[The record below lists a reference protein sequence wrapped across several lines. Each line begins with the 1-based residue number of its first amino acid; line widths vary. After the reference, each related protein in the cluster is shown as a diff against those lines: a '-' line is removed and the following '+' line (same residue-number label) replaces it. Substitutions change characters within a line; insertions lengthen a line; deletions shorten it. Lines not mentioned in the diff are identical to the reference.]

1 MKILLCLLLC
11 VGSLFGQDVTE
22 NGTSSKLKTVSDVE
36 VAVKVSNV
44 FNAVAKKAYPC
55 VVVIHNIQ
63 DVSTRNRFGF
73 SANPYGNAEKKKTN
87 YRVVASGSGF
97 FIREDGYIITNHH
110 VIAGAEYLRIKMK
123 DGTIYDG
130 LKHKGSVKIIGTD
143 EDSDIAVL
151 KVTTNRKFSFLKFAD
166 SDKVKVGDWVIAI
179 GAPFSL
185 EYTLTV
191 GVVSQTRRRGFFKG
205 RTYENYIQ
213 TDASI
218 NSGNS
223 GGPAISIRGEV
234 IGVNDFIVT
243 DGRARNSAG
252 LGFAIASNLAD
263 RISKQLIL
271 SGKVQLP
278 WLGIMM
284 KDLTNLERIRYGIA
298 KGVLVVK
305 VVEGEPASLGG
316 VLAGDIIL
324 AIDDQVCNKIFD
336 VQMVVLKHKAG
347 EDVKVLVERKGKV
360 VTLTIKTTKREED
373 TMDQK
378 DDNAKKVNK

>member
-1 MKILLCLLLC
+1 MKILLILVFVVCSSIC
-11 VGSLFGQDVTE
+11 VGQDT
-22 NGTSSKLKTVSDVE
+22 DVE
-36 VAVKVSNV
+36 VAVKVSNA

-55 VVVIHNIQ
+55 TVVIHNIQ
-63 DVSTRNRFGF
+63 DVSKRNRFGF
-73 SANPYGNAEKKKTN
+73 SANPYGNVEKKETN
-87 YRVVASGSGF
+87 YRAVASGSGF

-110 VIAGAEYLRIKMK
+110 VIAGAEYLRVKLK

-130 LKHKGSVKIIGTD
+130 LKHRGSVKIIGTD

-151 KVTTNRKFSFLKFAD
+151 KVTTNRKFPFLKFAN
-166 SDKVKVGDWVIAI
+166 SDKVKIGQWAIAI

-185 EYTLTV
+185 EYTFTV

-205 RTYENYIQ
+205 RTFENYIQ

-223 GGPAISIRGEV
+223 GGSLLNIYGEV

-284 KDLTNLERIRYGIA
+284 KDLTNLERVKYGIA

-305 VVEGEPASLGG
+305 VVVGEPASLGG
-316 VLAGDIIL
+316 ILAGDIIL

-336 VQMVVLKHKAG
+336 VQMIVLKHKAG
-347 EDVKVLVERKGKV
+347 EDVKILVERQGKILV
-360 VTLTIKTTKREED
+360 KTVKTVKRAED
-373 TMDQK
+373 TLNQK
-378 DDNAKKVNK
+378 DGNSKKVNK